1 MSIIKYSNTSKSPQ
15 LQGIM
20 VESILKLL
28 SVREVTVNDLL
39 IEIERK
45 MHLSRNRLKK
55 HLVCLIDYEL
65 VTYNGQSKLLVIEED
80 GLVLLD
86 KINTEKEVEMVGSE
100 DIIITI
106 EKDTKTGLNDQN

>member
-1 MSIIKYSNTSKSPQ
+1 
-15 LQGIM
+15 
-20 VESILKLL
+20 
-28 SVREVTVNDLL
+28 
-39 IEIERK
+39 

-65 VTYNGQSKLLVIEED
+65 VTYNGQNKLLVIEED
-80 GLVLLD
+80 SLVLLD
-86 KINTEKEVEMVGSE
+86 KINREKEIEMVGSE